1 MRRLSSVLRIS
12 IQEREILP
20 DEQTMD
26 FAATAYGSH
35 HAWEK
40 SVMNG
45 YYRQRLIEQKRVW
58 SVCGALLL
66 LAACGSGGNMPNSTP
81 SSSPISAA
89 SGAAADRGLSG
100 VLHGGQAPITGST
113 LTLYAAGV
121 PASAVPTILDTVTT
135 DTSGNFSFKYTCP
148 NEGALVYVIASG
160 GSAGGGS
167 NPAIEL
173 MAALGPCDS
182 LPSFIVVNEL
192 TTVAAVYALNGFS
205 SVNGTGGALSG
216 CVDCVAGLDGD
227 MTQLHG
233 NSPAIGNAFDTAALL
248 VEAANGEPAAFL
260 PSAESCASGSPPI
273 NCSALGRLT
282 ALGNSLAACVNSAGG
297 SVQCTDL
304 FTYTNSANT
313 LQATLFTVRNPG
325 LVNIAEIY
333 SLSTRN
339 PVFTPGLSAAPT
351 DWTIALRFNGGGIL
365 NPTAIAM
372 DAGGNAWVTNSGNSS
387 VSKFSPTGTA
397 LSPVSG
403 FTGGGLSSPRGIA
416 IDQRGHVWVA
426 NPGNNSVTELSG
438 AGTALSPDEGFIGG
452 GLSSPYAIAIDQ
464 RGNVWAPNFKSN
476 SVSELSPSGAA
487 LSPATGFTGGG
498 LSEPTSIAIDAD
510 NNVWVPNSGP
520 ISGPDANTVTELSA
534 SGAPLSPAGGFPLS
548 NSFTSSLDLSIAVDA
563 HGNLWLSDGITEN
576 GGVEEMSAAGVNL
589 SPYGGF
595 SGGGTLEPKSV
606 AIDGNGNVWVANS
619 GNDSVSEFSASGA
632 PLSPAPPPSYL
643 GGFTGGGIHQP
654 QSLAID
660 AAGDVWI
667 TNIWGV
673 TEIIGSAGPVVTP
686 LVEQLN

>member
-1 MRRLSSVLRIS
+1 
-12 IQEREILP
+12 
-20 DEQTMD
+20 
-26 FAATAYGSH
+26 
-35 HAWEK
+35 
-40 SVMNG
+40 MNG
-45 YYRQRLIEQKRVW
+45 YHWLRFIGQRRVW
-58 SVCGALLL
+58 SVCSALLL
-66 LAACGSGGNMPNSTP
+66 LAACGSDGGNMPNST
-81 SSSPISAA
+81 SNSSPISAT
-89 SGAAADRGLSG
+89 SGPAAGHGLSG
-100 VLHGGQAPITGST
+100 VVHGGQAPITGST
-113 LTLYAAGV
+113 LTLFAAGV
-121 PASAVPTILDTVTT
+121 PASAAPTTLDTVTT
-135 DTSGNFSFKYTCP
+135 DSSGNFSFKYTCP
-148 NEGALVYVIASG
+148 HASALIYVVASG

-173 MAALGPCDS
+173 MAALGPCNS

-205 SVNGTGGALSG
+205 TVNGTGGSLSG
-216 CVDCVAGLDGD
+216 CVDCVAGSDGD

-233 NSPAIGNAFDTAALL
+233 NSITIGNAFDTAALL

-260 PSAESCASGSPPI
+260 PSVESCASGSPPI

-372 DAGGNAWVTNSGNSS
+372 DASGNAWVANGNSS

-397 LSPVSG
+397 LSPDSG

-416 IDQRGHVWVA
+416 IDQKGHIWVV
-426 NPGNNSVTELSG
+426 NSGNSSVTELSTTG
-438 AGTALSPDEGFIGG
+438 SALSPDTGFTGG

-476 SVSELSPSGAA
+476 SVSELSPTGAA
-487 LSPATGFTGGG
+487 LSPDTGFTGGG
-498 LSEPTSIAIDAD
+498 LSEPTSIAIDGD

-520 ISGPDANTVTELSA
+520 IAGPDANTVTELSA
-534 SGAPLSPAGGFPLS
+534 SGAPLSPSGGFPLS
-548 NSFTSSLDLSIAVDA
+548 DAYTSSLDLSIAIDA
-563 HGNLWLSDGITEN
+563 HGNVWLADGISEN
-576 GGVEEMSAAGVNL
+576 GGVEELSAAGVNL
-589 SPYGGF
+589 SPYGGYT
-595 SGGGTLEPKSV
+595 GGGTLEPKSV

-619 GNDSVSEFSASGA
+619 GDDSVSEFSASGS
-632 PLSPAPPPSYL
+632 PLSPAN
-643 GGFTGGGIHQP
+643 GFTGAGLHQP
-654 QSLAID
+654 QGLAID
-660 AAGDVWI
+660 GAGDVWI

-673 TEIIGSAGPVVTP
+673 TEIIGSAAPVVTP